1 MIYIFTILSQRL
13 RFRKGVYMKK
23 KLIAVV
29 LASSSTALFADVNLY
44 GRVAAG
50 VENDQFQ
57 NTTIPSSGSV
67 QDFGSYFGIRGSD
80 QVYGETSAIWQVEQY
95 LDIASGQAY
104 YNTTGYGVMVPQ
116 NPKSTTANNGHV
128 TSEVNTLASSESY
141 LGLNGA
147 WGRLR
152 LGNLSNYMRS
162 SMGAIDTFN
171 YSNGVN
177 GLGLWSRSSRLLPT
191 SVRYDSSRWDGF
203 SFAGEYSFQSNGT
216 VGVSGVGGSNNFGGG
231 LNGNYTSGIISA
243 GAAWVHSNYSVKLG
257 TMITTQ
263 VGSYSTGTSGIAQPA
278 GSGSAYQNAYIDRLE
293 VGYDNP
299 EGLILSGGLQ
309 ISNGQGW
316 YGWANSGGSF
326 DNYITNPGYNAQ
338 GLNNNQ
344 YQTQEFAASFGWHL
358 GPWTPKLGYVYGN
371 NMMYGGDMLSITTG
385 SANQIADSGYQQLV
399 AELDWNITPKTI
411 VFINAGQVWYGGTL
425 QNVSYC
431 GYNCATTAN
440 KTVNGSNQAFANQ
453 SSTAIGFTHT
463 F

>member
-1 MIYIFTILSQRL
+1 M
-13 RFRKGVYMKK
+13 RKKF
-23 KLIAVV
+23 IALV
-29 LASSSTALFADVNLY
+29 LASSSTTLFADVNLY

-57 NTTIPSSGSV
+57 NTTIPGSGSV
-67 QDFGSYFGIRGSD
+67 QDFGSYFGIRGRD
-80 QVYGETSAIWQVEQY
+80 QVYGETSAIWQVEQF

-104 YNTTGYGVMVPQ
+104 HNTTGGGTMVPR
-116 NPKSTTANNGHV
+116 NPGSITANKGYV

-147 WGRLR
+147 WGRFL

-171 YSNGVN
+171 YNNGVN

-191 SVRYDSSRWDGF
+191 SVRYDSSNWGGF
-203 SFAGEYSFQSNGT
+203 SFASEYSFQSNGT
-216 VGVSGVGGSNNFGGG
+216 IGVSGVGSSNNFGGD
-231 LNGNYTSGIISA
+231 LNGNYSA
-243 GAAWVHSNYSVKLG
+243 GITSAGIAWARNNFSVKLG

-263 VGSYSTGTSGIAQPA
+263 VGAYSTGTSGIEEPA
-278 GSGSAYQNAYIDRLE
+278 GSVAAYQNAYINRLE
-293 VGYDNP
+293 VGYEDP
-299 EGLILSGGLQ
+299 DGMVLGAGLQ

-316 YGWANSGGSF
+316 YGWANSGGSLN
-326 DNYITNPGYNAQ
+326 NYVTKPGYNVQ
-338 GLNNNQ
+338 GLNSSQ
-344 YQTQEFAASFGWHL
+344 YQTQEFAASVGWHL

-371 NMMYGGDMLSITTG
+371 NMMYGGDMWSITTG
-385 SANQIADSGYQQLV
+385 TANQIADSGYQQLV

-431 GYNCATTAN
+431 GYNCSKSSSPPVVDGNNQEFAN
-440 KTVNGSNQAFANQ
+440 K
-453 SSTAIGFTHT
+453 SSLAIGFTHT